1 MYVTVCRYWTNGRQI
16 EKEQAHNARIIGNL
30 YNWNWAWIYG
40 EIIFIH
46 HRIILDVYTNFEH
59 LFEATKWSSIIGF
72 QHRYELRIFYKS
84 IYQYNTPDLQRIK
97 IGLNGRLGNRHHL

>member
-59 LFEATKWSSIIGF
+59 LFEATKWSSIVGF
-72 QHRYELRIFYKS
+72 QHRYELRIFDKVYIS
-84 IYQYNTPDLQRIK
+84 TILQIYRESK
-97 IGLNGRLGNRHHL
+97 